1 MIDVSSNIC
10 TITNLWDIF
19 ATTYTEGDI
28 DRKVKVGDVPNC
40 AVKLQA
46 GNIISSFKN
55 TFYTKSQPYEHPK
68 DCDQDGDHPHFLCTE
83 EIQVAWRCPVSRHS
97 MYK

>member
-46 GNIISSFKN
+46 GNIILSLKILSIPKVNLMSIQRIVIRMVIIRISFVRKRS
-55 TFYTKSQPYEHPK
+55 K
-68 DCDQDGDHPHFLCTE
+68 
-83 EIQVAWRCPVSRHS
+83 
-97 MYK
+97 